1 MVDETGNSYEATDN
15 GEPDAFAQA
24 GGPLKA
30 YEDLAFLR
38 SGDARIIRV
47 IAELI
52 EPQFRLER
60 KGIKDTVVFFGSARM
75 RADAAEVA
83 HPGMRA
89 LSSYYE
95 DARELAFRITKW
107 NQERPDDRQ
116 FVVCSGA
123 GPGIMEAASRG
134 ARDAG
139 GESIGFGI
147 SIPEEQGVNAYVT
160 PELAW
165 EFHYFFLRKFWFLY
179 NAKALVYFPGG
190 FGTMDEMM
198 EALTLLQTQKIRKRM
213 GLLLFGADYWKSVL
227 NLDAMVAHGVIA
239 KEDRELFI
247 IVDCVDDAFSHIC
260 TFLEENYGPSLLDE
274 H

>member
-1 MVDETGNSYEATDN
+1 MVDESGNAFEATDN
-15 GEPDAFAQA
+15 GEADAFAQA

-38 SGDARIIRV
+38 SSDARIIRV
-47 IAELI
+47 IAELM

-60 KGIKDTVVFFGSARM
+60 KGITDTVVFFGSARM
-75 RADAAEVA
+75 RANADTVE
-83 HPGMRA
+83 HPGLRA
-89 LSSYYE
+89 LSRYYE
-95 DARELAFRITKW
+95 DARELAYRITKW

-147 SIPEEQGVNAYVT
+147 SIAEEQGVNPYVT

-213 GLLLFGADYWKSVL
+213 GMLLFGADYWNSVL
-227 NLDAMVAHGVIA
+227 NLDAMVEHGVISV
-239 KEDRELFI
+239 EDRDLFI
-247 IVDCVDDAFSHIC
+247 IVDDVDDAFTHIC